1 MRGRDGKAP
10 RQTGEDCLARWR
22 PYLGSMPLN
31 LTKIAFGAKSYADLE
46 SWYANRRQPQVN
58 TRYRPTRWEEC
69 IGGSLY
75 WIHEH
80 NIVARS
86 TITGFTQQDN
96 GRWFIELE
104 PALIPVHPL
113 PKRAHQGWRY
123 LTDAKAPRD
132 LAEGEEVGDIIPGKV
147 ATKLQRLGLI

>member
-1 MRGRDGKAP
+1 
-10 RQTGEDCLARWR
+10 
-22 PYLGSMPLN
+22 MPLN
-31 LTKIAFGAKSYADLE
+31 LTKIAFGAKSYADIE
-46 SWYANRRQPQVN
+46 SWFANRPRMSVN

-69 IGGSLY
+69 IGGSLF

-80 NIVARS
+80 NLIARS
-86 TITGFTQQDN
+86 PIVGFTEQDN

-104 PALIPVHPL
+104 PRLIPVLPK

-123 LTDAKAPRD
+123 LKGEPPRD
-132 LAEGEEVGDIIPGKV
+132 LAEGEEVGDVIPGKI